1 MHIKYICIYRNSTM
15 KIFSHCFINID
26 VCAKAVEPAITTPT
40 LHPITI
46 LATRTILF
54 ASLKKISKNYLQK
67 YSCLNKE
74 TTEKISLSCLI
85 KS

>member
-1 MHIKYICIYRNSTM
+1 MNKKYNIYMYIKYICIYRNSTM

-26 VCAKAVEPAITTPT
+26 VCAKAMEPAITTST

-54 ASLKKISKNYLQK
+54 ANLKNASKN
-67 YSCLNKE
+67 CL
-74 TTEKISLSCLI
+74 KI
-85 KS
+85 